1 MTKLRKVMKKIINI
15 LCITPALLAI
25 LAGGLWGCA
34 QKEAPQQEVID
45 LRYRVEDSY
54 ELSATNA
61 QAFTILVASTHPWMV
76 TSEHPDWCIIDIEE
90 GEASN
95 ADEVLTGKATPTTVK
110 VKYYDNT
117 DLDDRTDKITISS
130 DYWVGKVVTV
140 NQKGIAYLSVPSED
154 LSKDVLKAG
163 GDFTIHIKS
172 NQDWSAKVTEG
183 DWLTITDGLTGNGI
197 GTVTV
202 TAAAN
207 AQELRYGEMTVYDR
221 HSVESAKI
229 LFTQDGVQ
237 LVPVSTEIR
246 AVYDQT
252 AAEVEVKS
260 NTKWTVAKEAET
272 DDWFQILNT
281 SGEGNGKI
289 QLSFNQ
295 NDGEGIRRA
304 GIIIKNVIDN
314 PEEFQVEKAIVVKQ
328 GYHVIPEVHVF
339 NNDELATWNAESAT
353 LPTFESGKGML
364 FSNVCTLQNG
374 SMPFGDYTFYW
385 KDINAVNNGVRIRTV
400 FAYSDVE
407 EIKFGL
413 RISSSG
419 NKVMYL
425 DFNAASSGK
434 SGKPEGYSVPE
445 GVDFSVPHNFGCR
458 FLPIMGS
465 EYCHVSIYLDG
476 KMILEFDTSEKIMDE
491 VKWGTKINMYIS
503 VDSGGSGDSAVL
515 EKYEYSAPLNWDD

>member
-1 MTKLRKVMKKIINI
+1 MKKIINI
-15 LCITPALLAI
+15 FCITSALLAS

-34 QKEAPQQEVID
+34 QKEEPQQEVVD

-90 GEASN
+90 GDASD
-95 ADEVLTGKATPTTVK
+95 AKEVRTGKATPTTVK

-117 DLDDRTDKITISS
+117 DLDDRTDRITISS

-140 NQKGIAYLSVPSED
+140 NQKGIAYLSVPEED
-154 LSKDVLKAG
+154 LSMDVLKAG
-163 GDFTIHIKS
+163 GDFTVHIKS

-183 DWLTITDGLTGNGI
+183 DWLSIKGESTGNGA

-207 AQELRYGEMTVYDR
+207 AQELRYGEMAVYDR
-221 HSVESAKI
+221 HNVESAKI

-246 AVYDQT
+246 ALYDQA

-272 DDWFQILNT
+272 DDWFQILTT
-281 SGEGNGKI
+281 SGEGDGKI
-289 QLSFNQ
+289 QLTFVQ
-295 NDGEGIRRA
+295 NDGEGMRRA
-304 GIIIKNVIDN
+304 GIIIKNVVDN
-314 PEEFQVEKAIVVKQ
+314 PEEFQVEKSIMVKQ
-328 GYHVIPEVHVF
+328 GYHVVPVVHVF
-339 NNDELATWNAESAT
+339 DNEELATWNAENPAV
-353 LPTFESGKGML
+353 LPTFVSGNGM
-364 FSNVCTLQNG
+364 FFPNGCTLQNG

-400 FAYSDVE
+400 FAYTDIE
-407 EIKFGL
+407 EIKFGV
-413 RISSSG
+413 RINSSG
-419 NKVMYL
+419 KNVMYL

-445 GVDFSVPHNFGCR
+445 DLDFTVPHTFGCR

-503 VDSGGSGDSAVL
+503 VDSGAAGDSAVL
-515 EKYEYSAPLNWDD
+515 EKYEYSAPLNWDE